1 MDKHT
6 YFDQTISPR
15 IALQWS
21 GWKTGNVRFSYNR
34 AFQTPSIYNLHA
46 LQYLSGSETGTY
58 IPTIY
63 YPDAFQY
70 VILNLNDP
78 RIQNQF
84 NTGQLNSNDVA
95 WFPINTAFFGN
106 KDGFTMDGGK
116 EISPLGI
123 ETVDGIDIGF
133 KNVFSNK
140 LLLDVVLFYSR

>member
-1 MDKHT
+1 MWWINNIFFEYK
-6 YFDQTISPR
+6 
-15 IALQWS
+15 A
-21 GWKTGNVRFSYNR
+21 K
-34 AFQTPSIYNLHA
+34 
-46 LQYLSGSETGTY
+46 
-58 IPTIY
+58 
-63 YPDAFQY
+63 Y

-106 KDGFTMDGGK
+106 KDGITMDGGK

-133 KNVFSNK
+133 KNVFSK
-140 LLLDVVLFYSR
+140 SS